1 MATRVSREF
10 RDISLSFTK
19 HPVTN
24 DIVALKNE
32 DAIKRSVVN
41 LIRTQLGERFFEPI
55 IGTSLEGS
63 LFELS
68 HPEIRISLEGE
79 IKILLENYEP
89 RISTNSVRVDPSPDD
104 SLPRAPLGRL
114 RMDRSLRSAEVGRS
128 RGCHTDLPRS
138 PTCRPVGVSLACWW

>member
-1 MATRVSREF
+1 MATRVSRAF

-41 LIRTQLGERFFEPI
+41 LIRTRLGERFFEPI

-79 IKILLENYEP
+79 IKVLLENYEP

-104 SLPRAPLGRL
+104 YELNVTITYDIVGLAIPRQNIEFILQPARI
-114 RMDRSLRSAEVGRS
+114 
-128 RGCHTDLPRS
+128 
-138 PTCRPVGVSLACWW
+138 

>member
-1 MATRVSREF
+1 MATRVSRAF

-79 IKILLENYEP
+79 IKVLLENYEP
-89 RISTNSVRVDPSPDD
+89 RISTNSVRVLPSPDD
-104 SLPRAPLGRL
+104 YELNVTLTYDIVGLAIPRQNIEFILQPARI
-114 RMDRSLRSAEVGRS
+114 
-128 RGCHTDLPRS
+128 
-138 PTCRPVGVSLACWW
+138 

>member
-79 IKILLENYEP
+79 IKVLLENYEP

-104 SLPRAPLGRL
+104 YELNVTITYDIVGLAIPRQNIEFILQPARI
-114 RMDRSLRSAEVGRS
+114 
-128 RGCHTDLPRS
+128 
-138 PTCRPVGVSLACWW
+138 

>member
-79 IKILLENYEP
+79 IKVLLENYEP

-104 SLPRAPLGRL
+104 YELNVTLTYDIVGLAIPRQNIEFILQPARI
-114 RMDRSLRSAEVGRS
+114 
-128 RGCHTDLPRS
+128 
-138 PTCRPVGVSLACWW
+138 

>member
-41 LIRTQLGERFFEPI
+41 LVRTQLGERFFEPI

-104 SLPRAPLGRL
+104 YELNVTLTYDIVGLAIPRQNIEFILQPARI
-114 RMDRSLRSAEVGRS
+114 
-128 RGCHTDLPRS
+128 
-138 PTCRPVGVSLACWW
+138 

>member
-79 IKILLENYEP
+79 IKVLLENYEP
-89 RISTNSVRVDPSPDD
+89 RISTNSVRVEPSPDD
-104 SLPRAPLGRL
+104 YELNVTLTYDIVGLAIPRQNIEFILQPARI
-114 RMDRSLRSAEVGRS
+114 
-128 RGCHTDLPRS
+128 
-138 PTCRPVGVSLACWW
+138 

>member
-104 SLPRAPLGRL
+104 YELNVTLTYDIVGLAIPRQNIEFILQPARI
-114 RMDRSLRSAEVGRS
+114 
-128 RGCHTDLPRS
+128 
-138 PTCRPVGVSLACWW
+138 

>member
-89 RISTNSVRVDPSPDD
+89 RISTTSVRVDPSPDD
-104 SLPRAPLGRL
+104 YELNVTITYDIVGLAIPRQNIEFILQPARI
-114 RMDRSLRSAEVGRS
+114 
-128 RGCHTDLPRS
+128 
-138 PTCRPVGVSLACWW
+138 

>member
-1 MATRVSREF
+1 MATRVSRAF

-79 IKILLENYEP
+79 IKDLIENYKP
-89 RISTNSVRVDPSPDD
+89 RISTNSVRVLPSPDD
-104 SLPRAPLGRL
+104 YELNVTLTYDIVGLAIPRQNIEFILQPARI
-114 RMDRSLRSAEVGRS
+114 
-128 RGCHTDLPRS
+128 
-138 PTCRPVGVSLACWW
+138 

>member
-104 SLPRAPLGRL
+104 YELNVTITYDIVGLAIPRQNIEFILQPA
-114 RMDRSLRSAEVGRS
+114 
-128 RGCHTDLPRS
+128 
-138 PTCRPVGVSLACWW
+138 

>member
-1 MATRVSREF
+1 MATRVSRGF

-104 SLPRAPLGRL
+104 YELNVTITYDIVGLAIPRQNIEFILQPARI
-114 RMDRSLRSAEVGRS
+114 
-128 RGCHTDLPRS
+128 
-138 PTCRPVGVSLACWW
+138 

>member
-104 SLPRAPLGRL
+104 YELNVTITYDIVGLAIPRQNIEFILQPARI
-114 RMDRSLRSAEVGRS
+114 
-128 RGCHTDLPRS
+128 
-138 PTCRPVGVSLACWW
+138 